1 MKNANRKN
9 DCTLN
14 KFTQLNNN
22 HFNVLLF
29 ENLKVTIRI
38 NEFK

>member
-22 HFNVLLF
+22 YFNVLL
-29 ENLKVTIRI
+29 LKI
-38 NEFK
+38 